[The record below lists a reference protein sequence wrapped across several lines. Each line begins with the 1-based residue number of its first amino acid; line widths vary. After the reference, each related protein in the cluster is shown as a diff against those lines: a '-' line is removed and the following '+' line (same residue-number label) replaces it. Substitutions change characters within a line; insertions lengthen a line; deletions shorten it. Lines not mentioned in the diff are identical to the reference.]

1 MIDVNWARLF
11 VPSDS
16 LVELVIRGSIIYLAA
31 LGFMRILR
39 RQGGSF
45 TRADLLFITLIA
57 DASQNGMAGEYHS
70 ITEGLVLVGT
80 LFAWN
85 FGLDW
90 LSYHSEIVHR
100 LLEPPPLLVVR
111 SGRILQR
118 ALRSELIS
126 VDDLMEQLRE
136 QGVDDVR
143 QVKRCYV
150 ESDGQLSVIR

>member
-1 MIDVNWARLF
+1 MDVNWARLF

-39 RQGGSF
+39 RQGGSL

-57 DASQNGMAGEYHS
+57 DASQNGMAGEYRS

-80 LFAWN
+80 IFAWN

-90 LSYHSEIVHR
+90 LSYHSLLVHR
-100 LLEPPPLLVVR
+100 LLEPPPLL
-111 SGRILQR
+111 IIR
-118 ALRSELIS
+118 AGKPLLRNLRAEMIS
-126 VDDLMEQLRE
+126 IEDLMEQLRE
-136 QGVDDVR
+136 QGVDDVA

-150 ESDGQLSVIR
+150 EADGKLSVIR

>member
-1 MIDVNWARLF
+1 LIDVNWARLF

-57 DASQNGMAGEYHS
+57 DASQNGMAGEYRS

-90 LSYHSEIVHR
+90 LSYHSPFVHR
-100 LLEPPPLLVVR
+100 LLEPPPLLVIR
-111 SGRILQR
+111 NGKAL
-118 ALRSELIS
+118 LRSLRAELMSIE
-126 VDDLMEQLRE
+126 DLMEQLRE
-136 QGVDDVR
+136 QGVDDIAKVR
-143 QVKRCYV
+143 RAYV
-150 ESDGQLSVIR
+150 EADGKLSVIR